1 MSLRMRSTFPTKFPA
16 DILRDFFM
24 SNSFTYALKIF
35 AVAIIYFATSK
46 MGLSFYA
53 FSGFVTLIWPPTG
66 IALAVLLL
74 YGFELWPGIALGT
87 FVANF
92 LISGS
97 IPIAM
102 GIAAANTI
110 ESIVGVYVLRRF
122 INFDY
127 SLEHLRDSL
136 GFIFV
141 ALTVPVISATGGI
154 ITLLVAGVLTADMVG
169 PAWVTWW
176 VGDVLG
182 ALTVTPFLVCWL
194 ARPFFWKGMSAR
206 MVSEWVLLFSFLI
219 AVDVMVFLTPYTQF
233 GPFSTIYLV
242 VVPFMWAAIRTGPPG
257 ITLSVFITSIIGS
270 WAAFLGHGIFSQP
283 EVLTRVLSTEAFLAF
298 ITLIFLPFTS
308 VVAEEKNVA
317 TILRHNIKRLHEAL
331 QKISSEDNAKNEF
344 LAILA
349 HELRNPLAPV
359 TTSLELLNI
368 KVGELDR
375 PDILKIVSTA
385 ESHMRTIARLLDDLL
400 DISRISRKKFRIQ
413 KETVELQSIIHH
425 ARETVEAFY
434 ASRTIELAVSVPKEL
449 LWISADAVRVE
460 QILNNILYNAA
471 KYTQAGGHVK
481 LSATYDKE
489 NQEVVIVIQDDGI
502 GIAPDMLKKIFEPF
516 VQQNNA
522 SGSRVSAGL
531 GIGLALTKRLVEL
544 HGGSVQAESAGLG
557 QGSEFKVTLP
567 APNDIQ
573 LQPEFP
579 LKERRRVGRTPY
591 FTFIPSTVKEQ
602 GPTVLVVDDN
612 KDAADGLKMLLDH
625 SGYKTNVAY
634 SGKEACEVAVTFRPR
649 IAILDIGLPDM
660 SGYELAGI
668 LRKELGDAA
677 VLVALTGYGQTK
689 DKMEAK
695 KAGFNHHMTKPIG
708 INDLKSILAQ
718 AKE

>member
-1 MSLRMRSTFPTKFPA
+1 MPSLLNIRFHSERME
-16 DILRDFFM
+16 DFFT
-24 SNSFTYALKIF
+24 STSFVYALKILV
-35 AVAIIYFATSK
+35 VAIIYFFTSK

-53 FSGFVTLIWPPTG
+53 LSGFVTLIWPPTG
-66 IALAVLLL
+66 VALAVLLL
-74 YGFELWPGIALGT
+74 YGVELWPGIALGT
-87 FVANF
+87 FAANF

-102 GIAAANTI
+102 GIAFGNTI

-141 ALTVPVISATGGI
+141 ALSLPIISATMGI
-154 ITLLVAGVLTADMVG
+154 LTLLAAGVLTSDMVG
-169 PAWVTWW
+169 PAWITWW
-176 VGDVLG
+176 IGDVLG
-182 ALTVTPFLVCWL
+182 TLTVTPFLVCWL
-194 ARPFFWKGMSAR
+194 ARPFFWKSMSVRAL
-206 MVSEWVLLFSFLI
+206 SEWVLLFSVLI
-219 AVDVMVFLTPYTQF
+219 ALNVMVFLTPYTQI
-233 GPFSTIYLV
+233 GPFSTIYLIV
-242 VVPFMWAAIRTGPPG
+242 IPFMWAAIRTGPPG
-257 ITLSVFITSIIGS
+257 ITLSVFITSVISS
-270 WAAFLGHGIFSQP
+270 WAAFLGHGTFSQP

-368 KVGELDR
+368 KIGELNR
-375 PDILKIVSTA
+375 PDILKIVGTA

-400 DISRISRKKFRIQ
+400 DISRISRKKFKIQ

-434 ASRTIELAVSVPKEL
+434 ASRTIELVVSVPKEL

-481 LSATYDKE
+481 LSVTHDKE
-489 NQEVVIVIQDDGI
+489 HQEVVIVIKDDGI

-516 VQQNNA
+516 VQQNNS

-544 HGGSVQAESAGLG
+544 HGGSIHAQSAGLG
-557 QGSEFKVTLP
+557 QGSEFTVTLP

-573 LQPEFP
+573 LQMEFP
-579 LKERRRVGRTPY
+579 LKERRRANRTPY
-591 FTFIPSTVKEQ
+591 FTFIPSTIKEQ
-602 GPTVLVVDDN
+602 GPLVLVVDDN

-625 SGYKTNVAY
+625 SGYKTSVAY
-634 SGKEACEVAVTFRPR
+634 TGKEACETARALKPK

-660 SGYELAGI
+660 SGYEVA
-668 LRKELGDAA
+668 RTMREELGD
-677 VLVALTGYGQTK
+677 VVILVALTGYGQNK

-695 KAGFNHHMTKPIG
+695 KAGFNHHMTKPIS
-708 INDLKSILAQ
+708 INDLKSILVEAG
-718 AKE
+718 E